1 MMPGSIKP
9 RYGVATH
16 KSTNL
21 IEDKHRVR
29 PTSGLEFISSRHF
42 PDEVQGDMLI
52 NNTIGFLG
60 TKEHTMEDKG
70 TGFASKH
77 RQDLLVSKDRNF
89 RPVDMEF
96 APDGSLYVVDWHN
109 VLIGHMQHNVRDPLR
124 DHSHG
129 RIYRITYPSRPLV
142 KPAKVAGA
150 SINEL
155 LDNLKLP
162 EYRTRYRTRRE
173 LRGRQVSQVLAAIT
187 PWAAKLDKKDPRYE
201 HHLLEA
207 LWVSWGLNKVDQKI
221 LRQLLQAKDYRARAA
236 AIRVLRYTGHQVADQ
251 PNLLVQAAKD
261 VHGRVR
267 LEAIVTAS
275 WLEKNKGLAILTEAS
290 KHPLDEWMVPA
301 YETALAH
308 LNGSERIVKKE
319 EPILTDL
326 KGNER
331 DLFVKGKA
339 IYARD
344 GYCNTCHQSNGKGLE
359 SSGFPPL
366 AGTTWVTGSEER
378 LIKLVLKG
386 LYGPIDVLGK
396 KYPGQVPMTP
406 FAGMLND
413 DEVAAVL
420 TYVRNSF
427 GNKAS
432 AISAEKVKAT
442 RASVQDKTGFFS
454 PEELLK
460 QHPLEK

>member
-1 MMPGSIKP
+1 
-9 RYGVATH
+9 
-16 KSTNL
+16 
-21 IEDKHRVR
+21 
-29 PTSGLEFISSRHF
+29 
-42 PDEVQGDMLI
+42 
-52 NNTIGFLG
+52 
-60 TKEHTMEDKG
+60 
-70 TGFASKH
+70 
-77 RQDLLVSKDRNF
+77 
-89 RPVDMEF
+89 
-96 APDGSLYVVDWHN
+96 
-109 VLIGHMQHNVRDPLR
+109 MQHNVRDPLR

-432 AISAEKVKAT
+432 AILAEKVKAT
-442 RASVQDKTGFFS
+442 RASVQDKTGFYS